1 MTPIETLEDLHAL
14 YGTPGDAALR
24 KVADRLT
31 PEYARW
37 IERSRFCILST
48 VGPEGTD
55 ASPRGDDGPVVSPLD
70 DRHLAMSDWSGN
82 QRLDS
87 LRNILRDPRVSLMF
101 MVPGSNNVIRIN
113 GRAIVTA
120 DKTLRDRLGRGD
132 IRPATVIVIEIKEVY
147 SQCARAL
154 VRSRLWTAGEES
166 QGLPTVGQI
175 LAAMTDDE
183 VGGERYDAEWAG
195 RAIKTL
201 W

>member
-101 MVPGSNNVIRIN
+101 MVPGSSNVIRIN

-120 DKTLRDRLGRGD
+120 DETLRDRLGRGD

-154 VRSRLWTAGEES
+154 VRSRLWTAGNES

>member
-1 MTPIETLEDLHAL
+1 
-14 YGTPGDAALR
+14 
-24 KVADRLT
+24 
-31 PEYARW
+31 
-37 IERSRFCILST
+37 
-48 VGPEGTD
+48 
-55 ASPRGDDGPVVSPLD
+55 
-70 DRHLAMSDWSGN
+70 
-82 QRLDS
+82 
-87 LRNILRDPRVSLMF
+87 

-120 DKTLRDRLGRGD
+120 DETLRDRLGRGD

>member
-70 DRHLAMSDWSGN
+70 DRHLAMPDWRGN

>member
-55 ASPRGDDGPVVSPLD
+55 ASPRGDDGPIVSPLD
-70 DRHLAMSDWSGN
+70 DRHLAMPDWRGN

-166 QGLPTVGQI
+166 QGLPTVGQV